1 MKHITFLL
9 ALLSA
14 LAASAC
20 AGGGGSWF
28 ETVNAP
34 PPPDTGPGCYDNKGR
49 LVSTILTPRECEFAA
64 WTWKH

>member
-20 AGGGGSWF
+20 AGGGNSWF
-28 ETVNAP
+28 ETLNEPAP
-34 PPPDTGPGCYDNKGR
+34 PPTGPGCYDNKGR
-49 LVSTILTPRECEFAA
+49 LVPTIVTPGECEFAA
-64 WTWKH
+64 WTWKR